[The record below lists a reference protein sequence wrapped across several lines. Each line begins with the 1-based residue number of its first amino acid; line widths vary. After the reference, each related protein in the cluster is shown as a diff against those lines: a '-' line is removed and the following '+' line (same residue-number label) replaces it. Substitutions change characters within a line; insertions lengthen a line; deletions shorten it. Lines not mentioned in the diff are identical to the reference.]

1 MKLTKKQITE
11 IINYFEL
18 GLTEVEVCDIT
29 GIDAETLIELC
40 QDDQDVKNS
49 RRLGI
54 KSKNIKVVEA
64 LLKSAVGYTYK
75 DKETEKRYG
84 RNGKTQIYK
93 SVKEIEKIVAPN
105 IQAIKFWL
113 DNKDKS
119 WKDSLADA
127 EKNMNI
133 TIKVDGKDIIVQ
145 KGTDE

>member
-1 MKLTKKQITE
+1 MKLAKKQITE

-18 GLTEVEVCDIT
+18 GLTETEICDIT

-75 DKETEKRYG
+75 DKEIEKRYG
-84 RNGKTQIYK
+84 RNGNTQIYK
-93 SVKEIEKIVAPN
+93 SVKEIEKNVAPN

-113 DNKDKS
+113 STKDTN
-119 WKDSLADA
+119 WKDTMNDV